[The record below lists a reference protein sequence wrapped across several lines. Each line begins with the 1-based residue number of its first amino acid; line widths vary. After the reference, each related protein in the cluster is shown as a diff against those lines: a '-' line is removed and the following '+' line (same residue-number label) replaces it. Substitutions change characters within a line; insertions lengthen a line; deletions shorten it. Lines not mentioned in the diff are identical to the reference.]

1 MRKSPLDT
9 DRKSITLILR
19 FLYLI
24 AFSFP
29 GIVIGQN
36 KKIDSLRLLL
46 NSSKEQATQL
56 KYLLSLEKEK
66 HSLPA
71 DSILYY
77 AEQAKNIAIQ
87 LKDSKSEAWA
97 DYGLFSH
104 LLVTGQADSLLKTI
118 DSYLNKTTV
127 TEDRE
132 LYYKMSLLKA
142 NALNRQNKLNEAI
155 EYQLQL
161 LTSAQKENA
170 TETVLFL
177 MNYIGASYLNLNK
190 LEESKIWWLKAIDI
204 INSSTP
210 KTYSYIEATILGNL
224 GLYYY
229 NMLAGPVSA
238 SFKDSC
244 RIFLD
249 KSIAIAKEYELLG
262 VQASGLV
269 LKGNFL
275 SRTGQMK
282 EAEQLLNEGISIR
295 KKVGDP
301 FYILQDLINLGGYYY
316 TIGQYEKSRT
326 TINEG
331 ISLAS
336 KNSIKADR
344 LAMLG
349 LIAYSYKAEHK
360 YEAYGTALEQFIQ
373 AADSV
378 NKINSSLQLAKIQTK
393 YNVQQK
399 ELQIAAQQ
407 FSLLKRKYLLYG
419 SSILVLIG
427 IIAGYIGFTNY
438 RAKQKLLFEIA
449 VDKEK
454 KEKEIA
460 VRIAQEKER
469 VRIAADLHDNIGV
482 QANAILYGTEL
493 LQSGMEKNGEIVDN
507 LHNTAKE
514 MLVNL
519 RETLWAMNNSD
530 LQATECWIRII
541 NFCKQMEKHYSHIQ
555 ISASGTTPP
564 ENHFDSISAL
574 HLMMIVKEAVNNSAR
589 HSTASSIAVTSTIS
603 DKKWQ
608 LVIND
613 NGKGFDWK
621 GQKPSKD
628 SNGILNMTERAKA
641 IGAEFSLSSE
651 NNKGT
656 TISLSIPLS

>member
-1 MRKSPLDT
+1 MREPLLDT
-9 DRKSITLILR
+9 HKKSFPLILGLCLLLLF
-19 FLYLI
+19 FL
-24 AFSFP
+24 P
-29 GIVIGQN
+29 GSANAQN

-46 NSSKEQATQL
+46 HSTKEPAVQL
-56 KYLLSLEKEK
+56 SHLLSLGKEK
-66 HSLPA
+66 NSLPA
-71 DSILYY
+71 DSIYWY
-77 AEQAKNIAIQ
+77 GEQAKKIAIQ

-97 DYGLFSH
+97 DYGLYSH

-118 DSYLNKTTV
+118 DSYLSKTEV
-127 TEDRE
+127 IEDRD
-132 LYYKMSLLKA
+132 LYYKMALLKA

-155 EYQLQL
+155 ELQLQL

-170 TETVLFL
+170 TESVLFL

-190 LEESKIWWLKAIDI
+190 LEESKIWWMKALDI

-210 KTYSYIEATILGNL
+210 EIYSYIEATILGNL

-229 NMLAGPVSA
+229 NMLAGPVSL
-238 SFKDSC
+238 SYKDSC
-244 RIFLD
+244 RFILD
-249 KSIAIAKEYELLG
+249 KSIGIAKKYELLG

-269 LKGNFL
+269 LKGNFF

-316 TIGQYEKSRT
+316 TIGQYEKSRAI
-326 TINEG
+326 INEG

-378 NKINSSLQLAKIQTK
+378 NRINSSLQLAEIQTK

-438 RAKQKLLFEIA
+438 RAKQKLLLEIA

-460 VRIAQEKER
+460 VRTAQEKER
-469 VRIAADLHDNIGV
+469 IRIAADLHDNIGV
-482 QANAILYGTEL
+482 QASAILYGTEL
-493 LQSGMEKNGEIVDN
+493 LQTGTEKNSEIVDT
-507 LHNTAKE
+507 LHDTAKE

-530 LQATECWIRII
+530 IQATECWIRII

-555 ISASGTTPP
+555 ISASGSTPP
-564 ENHFDSISAL
+564 EYPLDSISAL
-574 HLMMIVKEAVNNSAR
+574 HLMMIVKEAVNNGAR
-589 HSTASSIAVTSTIS
+589 HATANMISVSSAVNNNQ
-603 DKKWQ
+603 WQ
-608 LVIND
+608 LVITD

-621 GQKPSKD
+621 GQQPSKD
-628 SNGILNMTERAKA
+628 SNGITNMTERAKA
-641 IGAEFSLSSE
+641 IGAEFELKSQQD
-651 NNKGT
+651 KGT
-656 TISLSIPLS
+656 SIQLTIPIS